1 MAGPGKA
8 MVWPGGESSGGG
20 LGGNGGGM
28 GWRGWCGRTIE
39 GDGVAMALG

>member
-28 GWRGWCGRTIE
+28 GWWGWCGRTIE
-39 GDGVAMALG
+39 GDGVAMALA